1 MREPGVWRDLG
12 FRTAGGAWRPK
23 SLCWMRRQRGKERG
37 DGVEDLTDG
46 LSRVPEQR
54 ALGVA
59 TDMVDLGQGHLISG
73 GGADL

>member
-37 DGVEDLTDG
+37 DGV
-46 LSRVPEQR
+46 
-54 ALGVA
+54 
-59 TDMVDLGQGHLISG
+59 
-73 GGADL
+73 